1 MEDGN
6 FIMIVYSFLELY
18 FVIFRILSRVLRFFH
33 IPFTRGVISLLTM
46 VFLDSSFK
54 RFLHYARP
62 KLPILLK
69 FAWLP
74 PIELFSFFF
83 SERTCFFSVD
93 DEFRFLNNF
102 LLPSSKRE
110 ITMR

>member
-1 MEDGN
+1 
-6 FIMIVYSFLELY
+6 MIVYSFLEFY
-18 FVIFRILSRVLRFFH
+18 FVIFRVLPRVLRFLH

-54 RFLHYARP
+54 GFLYYARP

-74 PIELFSFFF
+74 PIELFSFFL
-83 SERTCFFSVD
+83 FFIFFLKEHVFFPVD
-93 DEFRFLNNF
+93 DEFCFLNNF
-102 LLPSSKRE
+102 PLKLPRKES
-110 ITMR
+110 